1 MGARYGFKQC
11 AMKIR
16 EIESTNKYSRIAI
29 YIITGDAETVQQYK
43 TSNVVD
49 GVISKPIVK
58 KELVAIVQAYF
69 KI

>member
-1 MGARYGFKQC
+1 
-11 AMKIR
+11 MKIR
-16 EIESTNKYSRIAI
+16 EIESANKCNRIAI

-43 TSNVVD
+43 TNNVVD
-49 GVISKPIVK
+49 GVISKPIIK